1 MNRLILLLFLALTQI
16 LYSQKTP
23 LDHSVY
29 DSWKG
34 IYNAAVSADGNF
46 ITYEIN
52 PQEGDGVLHIFI
64 DGTYE
69 RREFPRGKNPQISP
83 SSQFVV
89 FKVVPQYDTIRKMK
103 IDKKKKEDFPK
114 DSLAVHVIRTN
125 TTEKFPNLL
134 SYKVPNESSEW
145 LAFMVEEKKIQPT
158 TKTKKCFLRKK
169 PQPQALKPEK
179 LKVIYVYNP
188 VRNQKHSIDYG
199 SEYEWSEQ
207 GEMLAVVKQKKNKEK
222 ESDSCYAIAFDS
234 RTNKQYI
241 VMAGKG
247 IIKNIATDRE
257 GQQLSFVYSPD
268 TTDRKLFK
276 LYTWSLSDKTLKLV
290 SDTVNPAFPDEWTV
304 SGEFKPKFSYDGK
317 RIFFGSCPKPPRK
330 AKDTIPEEEKVKL
343 DIWHWSDPLIQPEQL
358 KKLNEAKNKS
368 YLAVFNIA
376 TGTII
381 QLADEQMETVSLP
394 EFSQH
399 NFAMGETG
407 KPYEKL
413 ITWEGWYSDIYSVN
427 LETGERK
434 KILEKHAYRPHLS
447 PNGAYLVYFKDSL
460 WHSYAMKTGERKIIS
475 DGITYPLYQED
486 NDVPTHA
493 QPYGF
498 SGFTGD
504 SLSAIINDKYDLW
517 WVSLNGSR
525 VPLNLTSGRNERWSY
540 GVRKMNYKEPYLP
553 YDKPLFVSA
562 LNENNKRTRFGYL
575 KEVKSPRVKII
586 REEAEMI
593 VEVKKA
599 QSADKLI
606 YRSSTFNRYPEI
618 VFTNIEFSPLS
629 VVTHTNPHQKDYFWG
644 TVELVEWKSPTGET
658 LKGLFYQPENRIG
671 TAKMPLLVY
680 YYEKYSDMIHRHY
693 APAPSASVINPTEYL
708 SRGYAVFIPDIT
720 YKIGEPAQSAY
731 NSIMSGTD
739 YILANYG
746 FIDENRLGLQ
756 GQSWGGYQTAMFIT
770 MTNRFKAAMAGA
782 PVSNMTSA
790 YGGVRWG
797 TGLSRMF
804 QYEKGQSR
812 LGKNIWEDRDRYLR
826 NSPLFYLDKVN
837 TPLLIM
843 HNDEDG
849 AVPWYQGI
857 ELYMGLRRL
866 ERPVWML
873 NYNNEDHNLMKR
885 HNRKDLSIRMQQF
898 FDYYLMDKPMPE
910 WMKFGR
916 PAVEKETN
924 TAY

>member
-1 MNRLILLLFLALTQI
+1 MNRFFVFIFLTI
-16 LYSQKTP
+16 TSSIYSQKVP

-29 DSWKG
+29 NSWKA
-34 IYNAAVSADGNF
+34 IYNATVSSDGSF

-52 PQEGDGVLHIFI
+52 PQEGDGSLHVFI

-69 RREFPRGKNPQISP
+69 RREFSRGKNPQIS
-83 SSQFVV
+83 SSNQYVV
-89 FKVVPQYDTIRKMK
+89 FKIAPQFDTIRQMK

-114 DSLAVHVIRTN
+114 DSIAIHVIRN
-125 TTEKFPNLL
+125 NATEKYADLI
-134 SYKVPNESSEW
+134 SYKLPVETSDW
-145 LAFMVEEKKIQPT
+145 FAFMIEEKRTPPA
-158 TKTKKCFLRKK
+158 TKAKKCFLKK
-169 PQPQALKPEK
+169 KSQPQSPKPEK
-179 LKVIYVYNP
+179 LKVLRIYNP
-188 VRNQKHSIDYG
+188 VKNQKYTIDHA
-199 SEYEWSEQ
+199 SEYEWSEH
-207 GEMLAVVKQKKNKEK
+207 GEMLATVKQKKNKDK
-222 ESDSCYAIAFDS
+222 QPDSCYAIAFDT

-241 VMAGKG
+241 AMAGKG
-247 IIKNIATDRE
+247 IIKNINTDRD
-257 GQQLSFVYSPD
+257 GRRITFVHSSD
-268 TTDRKLFK
+268 TTERKLFR

-290 SDTVNPAFPDEWTV
+290 SDTINSAFPNDWTV
-304 SGEFKPKFSYDGK
+304 SGEFKPNFSYDGE
-317 RIFFGSCPKPPRK
+317 RLFFGSCPKPRNK
-330 AKDTIPEEEKVKL
+330 IKDTIPDEEKVKL

-358 KKLNEAKNKS
+358 KKLNETKNKS
-368 YLAVFNIA
+368 YLAVYDFSK
-376 TGTII
+376 GDII
-381 QLADEQMETVSLP
+381 QLADEDMETISLP
-394 EFSQH
+394 ELSQS
-399 NFAMGETG
+399 NFAMGRTG

-413 ITWEGWYSDIYSVN
+413 ITWEGWYSDIYVVDIQ
-427 LETGERK
+427 TGQRQ
-434 KILEKHAYRPHLS
+434 KILEKHAYRPYLS
-447 PNGAYLVYFKDSL
+447 PDGQYIVYFKDSL
-460 WHSYAMKTGERKIIS
+460 WHSYATKTGSREVIS
-475 DGITYPLYQED
+475 KGITHPLYNEK

-517 WVSLNGSR
+517 WVSLDGSR
-525 VPLNLTSGRNERWSY
+525 EPLNLTSGRNERWSY
-540 GVRKMNYKEPYLP
+540 MVRKMNEKEPYLP

-562 LNENNKRTRFGYL
+562 LNENNKRARFGYL
-575 KEVKSPRVKII
+575 KEVKSPGVKII
-586 REEAEMI
+586 REDAEMI

-599 QSADKLI
+599 QSTDKFI

-618 VFTNIEFSPLS
+618 VFTNLEFSPLS
-629 VVTHTNPHQKDYFWG
+629 VVTNTNPQQKDYFWG
-644 TVELVEWKSPTGET
+644 TVELVEWKSASGEM
-658 LKGLFYQPENRIG
+658 LQGLMYLPENR
-671 TAKMPLLVY
+671 TPNSKAPLLVY

-720 YKIGEPAQSAY
+720 YKTGAPAQSAY
-731 NSIMSGTD
+731 DAIMSGTD
-739 YILANYG
+739 YILTKYN
-746 FIDENRLGLQ
+746 FIDESRMGLQ
-756 GQSWGGYQTAMFIT
+756 GQSWGGYQTAMLIT

-812 LGKNIWEDRDRYLR
+812 LGKNLWEDRDRYLK

-866 ERPVWML
+866 ESPVWML

-885 HNRKDLSIRMQQF
+885 HNRRDLSIRMQQF
-898 FDYYLMDKPMPE
+898 FDHYLMDKPMPQ
-910 WMKFGR
+910 WMEFGR
-916 PAVEKETN
+916 PALDKEIN